1 MAKKVSTSN
10 SKKNDYT
17 FKKVAE
23 NLYRLNQTGGYYAL
37 VKRGGK
43 QIRRSLK
50 TKDRALAKRRL
61 NDFKKQIKRLTSTS
75 DIPKSTFS
83 EFAEH
88 WLKAAEVNLKQKTV
102 DRLESCIKALKPYVG
117 KLPLRSITN
126 RDCENW
132 RNDRAGG
139 DSFELIEP
147 IISALIMTQPD
158 TIQTMSA

>member
-1 MAKKVSTSN
+1 MAKKVSISS

-61 NDFKKQIKRLTSTS
+61 NDFKKQINRLTSTS

-83 EFAEH
+83 EFAER
-88 WLKAAEVNLKQKTV
+88 WLKAAEAFFVAYDDWAEKIMPIMFNSRSLIP
-102 DRLESCIKALKPYVG
+102 RLVTLQ
-117 KLPLRSITN
+117 
-126 RDCENW
+126 
-132 RNDRAGG
+132 
-139 DSFELIEP
+139 ELV
-147 IISALIMTQPD
+147 T
-158 TIQTMSA
+158 